1 MSKSKKSSRNSQ
13 NANSY
18 WFWLLVIIILMIT
31 ASGKLGQLNDFF
43 SNKQGLNSISL
54 FQSNKVKINNNNN
67 QELINLSFDR
77 YKYPQN
83 YAIINNNQPEFS
95 AQAQKR
101 LRIMRAGNN
110 LQVYLKQHSNQQD
123 TLYNNLD
130 PLGRTQAVTSFVR
143 YRDVVKH
150 SSRVMER
157 PHFPA
162 STHVSGEYSNGQYDR
177 EQQRWFGSQ
186 SNNHLVK
193 LGTYHGYL
201 YNKSHLLAWSLGGTM
216 ATNNVVLG
224 TRAQNVGTNN
234 QNNPG
239 GMAYSETRVRSFLKT
254 HPQEVIFYQAIPVYL
269 GTELV
274 PRGVHVLAQSVND
287 PRALQ
292 INVWT
297 FNTQTGVK
305 IDYQTGKMLTN

>member
-1 MSKSKKSSRNSQ
+1 MAKKKSRNSQ
-13 NANSY
+13 ATNSS
-18 WFWLLVIIILMIT
+18 WFWLLVIIILLI
-31 ASGKLGQLNDFF
+31 AGSGKTGQLNAVLN
-43 SNKQGLNSISL
+43 NKQGFNPISL
-54 FQSNKVKINNNNN
+54 FQSNKVKLNSSNN
-67 QELINLSFDR
+67 QELINLSFDQH
-77 YKYPQN
+77 KYPQN

-130 PLGRTQAVTSFVR
+130 YLGRTQAVTSFVR

-157 PHFPA
+157 PPFPSA
-162 STHVSGEYSNGQYDR
+162 THVSGEYADGQYNS

-186 SNNHLVK
+186 SNNRLVQ
-193 LGTYHGYL
+193 LANYHGYL

-234 QNNPG
+234 QSDPG
-239 GMAYSETRVRSFLKT
+239 GMAYSETRVRNFLKT
-254 HPQEVIFYQAIPVYL
+254 HPQEVIFYQAIPVYA

-274 PRGVHVLAQSVND
+274 PRGVHVLAQSVHD
-287 PRALQ
+287 PQALQ

-297 FNTQTGVK
+297 FNTQPGVK
-305 IDYQTGKMLTN
+305 ISYQTGKMLAN